1 MGIFLM
7 PFALLLKFFYDF
19 FQSYGIALILFALII
34 KLVLFPFSLNGGT
47 IVGIFLMPFAL
58 LLKFFY
64 DFFQSYG
71 IALILFALIIKLVLF
86 PFSLKGKK
94 SMIQMN
100 LLSGKMQQLQKQYG
114 KDRERYN
121 LEIQKLYEKEKV
133 NPMSGCLWS
142 FIPILF
148 LMVLYGIIREPLTYF
163 MGLTMEQIQLIA
175 QELDWQTVAV
185 SSGWITP
192 AAMEKLV
199 QQMADGKITSVFQN
213 GAYNQM
219 YLASMINPDNLAALQ
234 TLLGDA
240 GSKLFVMDF
249 SFLGINLASI
259 PKWNFWTAGF
269 GWDSIGLFLL
279 PLVSVGISLLS
290 MQVSLKT
297 NQMNNQ
303 VQDETAAKTNRTMMI
318 MMPLM
323 SLWIGFT
330 VPAGLS
336 VYWIA
341 QYIFTIFQEIICG
354 KLLKKDYEAAR
365 AAAEERERQEKE
377 EEKRRKEE
385 ARLERQR
392 RLEEEKKNR
401 GKKKL
406 VKKDEPTEPGV
417 NKDDSRIGIRA
428 YARGRSYIPD
438 RFGGVTEYRDMS
450 ELLQAQMDAEQQ
462 RKGKK
467 DKKAAPAQEEKKE
480 EIVQKP
486 ETEALPEQ
494 ETVPA
499 EQPAV
504 QQPVS
509 EIPAEQSAPVQEP
522 TEIEEVE
529 VEVEQVEM
537 ELPEEEDDKKEGV

>member
-1 MGIFLM
+1 
-7 PFALLLKFFYDF
+7 
-19 FQSYGIALILFALII
+19 
-34 KLVLFPFSLNGGT
+34 
-47 IVGIFLMPFAL
+47 
-58 LLKFFY
+58 
-64 DFFQSYG
+64 
-71 IALILFALIIKLVLF
+71 
-86 PFSLKGKK
+86 
-94 SMIQMN
+94 MIQMN

-163 MGLTMEQIQLIA
+163 MGLSIEQIQLIA

-185 SSGWITP
+185 SSGWVTP

-199 QQMADGKITSVFQN
+199 QQVADGKLTSVFQN

-234 TLLGDA
+234 ALLGDA

-249 SFLGINLASI
+249 SFLGINLANI

-303 VQDETAAKTNRTMMI
+303 SQDETMAKTNRTMMI

-365 AAAEERERQEKE
+365 PPPQSGSARRR
-377 EEKRRKEE
+377 KRRSA
-385 ARLERQR
+385 ARR
-392 RLEEEKKNR
+392 RHGWSASAALR
-401 GKKKL
+401 RRRITGARRSTSRRTSPL
-406 VKKDEPTEPGV
+406 SPASTRMTAALASAPMPG
-417 NKDDSRIGIRA
+417 
-428 YARGRSYIPD
+428 
-438 RFGGVTEYRDMS
+438 
-450 ELLQAQMDAEQQ
+450 
-462 RKGKK
+462 
-467 DKKAAPAQEEKKE
+467 AAPISPTA
-480 EIVQKP
+480 
-486 ETEALPEQ
+486 
-494 ETVPA
+494 
-499 EQPAV
+499 
-504 QQPVS
+504 
-509 EIPAEQSAPVQEP
+509 SAASLS
-522 TEIEEVE
+522 TG
-529 VEVEQVEM
+529 M
-537 ELPEEEDDKKEGV
+537 